1 MRDTASELRR
11 ITLPRTFGRIKVT
24 EDVPEREAITLGGYR
39 TLEEITAFL
48 EAHGLAPDG
57 MIAASPD
64 D

>member
-1 MRDTASELRR
+1 M
-11 ITLPRTFGRIKVT
+11 T